1 MYSKTFLKSMFDWIH
16 STSEHL
22 TESTNKS
29 NNFRKQ
35 RVDCSKL
42 SSLGRMPLIWKLE
55 KMAIVMHCN
64 LSCQTLHPSITTPI
78 PTTKSEIDQPICSW
92 LITFLLLIP
101 YLTLWPWPLTLNVAS
116 VSAMTWLDSILN
128 FSEIEQSVAELWWL
142 KKENLGAGFYG
153 RWIPIIVH
161 NVHCTHV
168 QNFSKIDQSA
178 AKLWQC
184 KDLKFGADPPT
195 VRFHGIRYR

>member
-64 LSCQTLHPSITTPI
+64 LSCQTLHRSITTPI

-101 YLTLWPWPLTLNVAS
+101 YLTLWPWTLTLNVAS
-116 VSAMTWLDSILN
+116 VSAVTWLDSILN
-128 FSEIEQSVAELWWL
+128 FSKIEQSVAELWWL
-142 KKENLGAGFYG
+142 KKENLGAGFHG
-153 RWIPIIVH
+153 RWIPIIEH

-168 QNFSKIDQSA
+168 QNFSKIDH
-178 AKLWQC
+178 LWLSYGNV
-184 KDLKFGADPPT
+184 KIYNLGLTPT
-195 VRFHGIRYR
+195 VTHGTGTRYR